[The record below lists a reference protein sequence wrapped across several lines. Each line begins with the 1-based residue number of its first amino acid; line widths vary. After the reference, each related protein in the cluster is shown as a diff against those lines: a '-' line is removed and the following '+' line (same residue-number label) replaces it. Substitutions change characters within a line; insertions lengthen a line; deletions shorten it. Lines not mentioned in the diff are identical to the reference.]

1 MEVGVLT
8 QANSHMTTQSIGGY
22 RPHTYEYASI
32 KQVDVP
38 TTYVLKQLIEGV
50 FEGKNLCSG

>member
-1 MEVGVLT
+1 MLT
-8 QANSHMTTQSIGGY
+8 QANSHMTTQSKGGY